1 MQKLLRRLLIV
12 LVTLTGQTFI
22 GGLASATAPEIE
34 TGVIVLLARF
44 PSPRQP
50 ALTRQQVHQMVFG
63 ESGSL
68 KAFMEEN
75 SYGQETIFGEV
86 RGWYTLPK
94 PPRDQFLKGDDEFE
108 DAMVQQVVHLA
119 DNDGVD
125 FSAYQQLIVI
135 FQATPY
141 IGGTGGGERIRLET
155 DDFDGTKSFGLTTI
169 NGRVTL
175 YVLAHEFGHSL
186 YSLDHAYAFECGEA
200 VTVTPLPPPF
210 LKIKN
215 GECQLWEYEDHYTA
229 MGTRAM
235 HHNACYK
242 EYLEWF
248 NQDHQLLE
256 VTETGTYTILP
267 ISSQESGIKAIKIL
281 KEDGP
286 NEVQPQGPIYYYLEF
301 RQPIGFDAILPANHP
316 TYGGLLIHQGGPEYN
331 RKSSDLLDMTPN
343 SHPLYT
349 DLLIENDVLGAR
361 DFYDAALAVDQVYS
375 DEFAGVTIAPL
386 AITDEGIDVYIEFH
400 PVHIPTPPGK
410 VVNTHD

>member
-1 MQKLLRRLLIV
+1 MQQLLRRLLLV

-22 GGLASATAPEIE
+22 GGLASATVPEME
-34 TGVIVLLARF
+34 TGVVVLLARF
-44 PSPRQP
+44 PSLRQP
-50 ALTRQQVHQMVFG
+50 PLTRQQVHQMVFG

-86 RGWYTLPK
+86 RGWYDLPK
-94 PPRDQFLKGDDEFE
+94 PPRDQFLKGDDAFE
-108 DAMVQQVVHLA
+108 DAMVQEAVRLA

-125 FSAYQQLIVI
+125 FSAYEQLIVI

-141 IGGTGGGERIRLET
+141 IGGTGGGESIQLET
-155 DDFDGTKSFGLTTI
+155 DDFDNPELFDLVTI

-175 YVLAHEFGHSL
+175 YVLAHEFGHNL
-186 YSLDHAYAFECGEA
+186 GFLNHAYAFECGEA
-200 VTVTPLPPPF
+200 VTVTPLPDLDPEDRS
-210 LKIKN
+210 

-229 MGTRAM
+229 MGVRAM

-256 VTETGTYTILP
+256 VTESGPYTIKP
-267 ISSQESGIKAIKIL
+267 IASQESGIKAIKIL
-281 KEDGP
+281 KEPGP
-286 NEVQPQGPIYYYLEF
+286 NEIQPRGPIYYYLEF
-301 RQPIGFDAILPANHP
+301 RQPIGFDAILPLNHP
-316 TYGGLLIHQGGPEYN
+316 TYGGLLIHQGGPAYN

-361 DFYDAALAVDQVYS
+361 DFYDAALAVGQVYS

-400 PVHIPTPPGK
+400 PVHIPPPPGT
-410 VVNTHD
+410 VVNTHN